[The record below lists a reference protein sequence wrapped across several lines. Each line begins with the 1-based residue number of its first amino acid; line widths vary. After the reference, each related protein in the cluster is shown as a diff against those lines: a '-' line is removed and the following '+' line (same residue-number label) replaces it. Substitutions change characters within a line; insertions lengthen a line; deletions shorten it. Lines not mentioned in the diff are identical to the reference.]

1 MTVIAQFNLIT
12 AADLPEE
19 GNYKTFKMR
28 QTFQAPQRRSAV
40 LVSVPAD

>member
-28 QTFQAPQRRSAV
+28 QTFQAPQSAV